1 MKSPLKVKVPNTFG
15 SGLGSAL
22 TGVIV
27 IEEQVIEDRSMRG
40 DTFMI
45 ISGGVWYL
53 PPPVRRLLLFILPL
67 ESSHPDPEE
76 GILPVLVRMTR

>member
-15 SGLGSAL
+15 SGLGSSL

-45 ISGGVWYL
+45 ISGGVDG
-53 PPPVRRLLLFILPL
+53 VRRLLLFILPL